1 MDQRMLSSLRDAF
14 NKRIPGG
21 LTQNA
26 DKRLQRSL
34 EHFTNEIK
42 RVHGFIE
49 EQTVLRETYDSMTKW
64 YRQHTT
70 EIAPVKPIPQQ
81 IDPLKQLQRITDA
94 DTKSIFAP
102 AMTGDSMVGSG
113 GNSMAAFGSTAFDM
127 MAGGAGRVLDTID
140 TAKMDYNST
149 DNPLALYERIK
160 AMRDTAVVVPK
171 TPSEMPVPPELLAVE
186 TRPTMDRGPVQPK
199 DFITPQEDVVKYR
212 ETEYNLVLNS
222 RDRNWLL
229 NTKENRYNFSIQLD
243 SARWNQGDGPQATI
257 MTRFRNIV
265 RVEFIKA
272 LLPVEGLDVV
282 MLKDCVTG
290 FNDPTAA
297 FYSAMALPYVNVILD
312 EVEGNTVATNNVSD
326 RSLAICQYDA
336 TWRTDQFNSGKTT
349 NRGYTLFFPK
359 FMKAQR
365 VYAPAPL
372 ANFQKLGF
380 QILGP
385 EGLPLSK
392 APDAHLI
399 ENVTL
404 GYDVSGSCYG
414 DISGSYVFIKTKEW
428 FPVWAYS
435 QMDKVEFRGLTFSS
449 VPPGPPGSN
458 ALIEWLQRDGG
469 HIVVGIAHLIADLP
483 SYDEIEDGANSAGY
497 ANYIIIR
504 NRFTNPEISGI
515 EVLDYFSGSS
525 TGDAA
530 MSYETRI
537 YPDQTGGILNLS
549 RQVQLVLRVVTRD
562 MDYATN
568 TRPDNV

>member
-1 MDQRMLSSLRDAF
+1 MLSSLRDTF

-26 DKRLQRSL
+26 DKRLQRTL
-34 EHFTNEIK
+34 EHFTSEIK
-42 RVHGFIE
+42 RVHGSID
-49 EQTVLRETYDSMTKW
+49 EQTVLRETYDSMSKW

-70 EIAPVKPIPQQ
+70 EIAPTKPLPPQ
-81 IDPLKQLQRITDA
+81 IDPLKRLQHITDA
-94 DTKSIFAP
+94 DPKSIFAP
-102 AMTGDSMVGSG
+102 ALSGDSMVGSG
-113 GNSMAAFGSTAFDM
+113 GNSMAAFGTSAFDL
-127 MAGGAGRVLDTID
+127 MAGGAGRVLDT
-140 TAKMDYNST
+140 TESVKVDYNTT
-149 DNPLALYERIK
+149 DNPLALYERLK
-160 AMRDTAVVVPK
+160 AMRSSAVVAPK
-171 TPSEMPVPPELLAVE
+171 PPAEMPVPPELLAVE
-186 TRPTMDRGPVQPK
+186 TRPTMDRVTVQAK
-199 DFITPQEDVVKYR
+199 DFIIPQEEVVKYR

-222 RDRNWLL
+222 KDRNWLL

-282 MLKDCVTG
+282 MLKDCETG
-290 FNDPTAA
+290 ENDPTAA
-297 FYSAMALPYVNVILD
+297 FYSALALPYVNVLLD
-312 EVEGNTVATNNVSD
+312 EVDGNTVATNNVSD

-336 TWRTDQFNSGKTT
+336 TWRTDQLNSGKTT

-380 QILGP
+380 QLLGP

-392 APDAHLI
+392 SPDAHLI
-399 ENVTL
+399 DGAMF

-414 DISGSYVFIKTKEW
+414 DASGSYLFIKTKEW

-435 QMDKVEFRGLTFSS
+435 QLDKVEFRGLEFSS
-449 VPPGPPGSN
+449 KSA
-458 ALIEWLQRDGG
+458 ALSAFAKWLERDSG
-469 HIVVGIAHLIADLP
+469 HIIMGVAHFVEDTLYYDVVD
-483 SYDEIEDGANSAGY
+483 DGVNAAGY
-497 ANYIIIR
+497 ANYIVIR
-504 NRFTNPEISGI
+504 NRFTDPTTTGV
-515 EVLDYFSGSS
+515 EVLDYFTGSYD
-525 TGDAA
+525 GDQD
-530 MSYETRI
+530 MSEITRSPI
-537 YPDQTGGILNLS
+537 DQTGGVLNLS

-562 MDYATN
+562 MDYASN

>member
-1 MDQRMLSSLRDAF
+1 MDQRMLASLRDTF

-21 LTQNA
+21 LTPVA

-34 EHFTNEIK
+34 EHFTTEIK
-42 RVHGFIE
+42 RVHGLID

-70 EIAPVKPIPQQ
+70 EIAPTKPLPVQQ
-81 IDPLKQLQRITDA
+81 IDPLKRLQHITDA
-94 DTKSIFAP
+94 DPKSIFAP

-113 GNSMAAFGSTAFDM
+113 GNSMAAFGSTAFDL
-127 MAGGAGRVLDTID
+127 MAGGAGRVLDTD
-140 TAKMDYNST
+140 ESANVNYNTT
-149 DNPLALYERIK
+149 DNPLALYERLK
-160 AMRDTAVVVPK
+160 AMRSTAVVAPK
-171 TPSEMPVPPELLAVE
+171 PVTEMPVPPELLAVE
-186 TRPTMDRGPVQPK
+186 TRPTVDRGTVQPK
-199 DFITPQEDVVKYR
+199 DFIIPQEEVVKYR

-222 RDRNWLL
+222 KDRNWLL

-282 MLKDCVTG
+282 MLKDCDSG
-290 FNDPTAA
+290 KNDPTAA
-297 FYSAMALPYVNVILD
+297 FYSALALPYVNVVLD
-312 EVEGNTVATNNVSD
+312 EIDGNTVATNNVSD

-336 TWRTDQFNSGKTT
+336 TWRTDQLNNGKTT

-380 QILGP
+380 QLLGP

-392 APDAHLI
+392 SPDAHLI
-399 ENVTL
+399 ENITF

-414 DISGSYVFIKTKEW
+414 DASGSYLFIKTKEW

-435 QMDKVEFRGLTFSS
+435 QLDKIEFRGLDFSTIT
-449 VPPGPPGSN
+449 G
-458 ALIEWLQRDGG
+458 ATTAFADWLQRDGG
-469 HIVVGIAHLIADLP
+469 HIVVGVAHLVADTLT
-483 SYDEIEDGANSAGY
+483 YDGVEDGANTAGY
-497 ANYIIIR
+497 ANYIVIR
-504 NRFTNPEISGI
+504 NRFTNPATSGI
-515 EVLDYFSGSS
+515 EVLDYFSGSAI
-525 TGDAA
+525 GDSDMALI
-530 MSYETRI
+530 TRN
-537 YPDQTGGILNLS
+537 PTDQTGGILNLS
-549 RQVQLVLRVVTRD
+549 RQVQLVLRVVIRD